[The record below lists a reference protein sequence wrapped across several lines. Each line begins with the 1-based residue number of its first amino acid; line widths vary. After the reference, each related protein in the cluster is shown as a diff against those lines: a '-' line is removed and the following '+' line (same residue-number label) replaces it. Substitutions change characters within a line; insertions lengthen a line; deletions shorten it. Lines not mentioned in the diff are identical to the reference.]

1 MKCQKRTTD
10 PHKRPRPEESDHE
23 LIPDNRKENSANSN
37 SDSGSSEELMKD
49 KRGQKPKSRAR
60 SIPRRLRGKQR
71 DPRRRSEAA
80 SSSRDRPPL
89 PTTESGNESDDST
102 VPYDSDH
109 EDLVVFDDDKKL
121 DFTNR

>member
-1 MKCQKRTTD
+1 
-10 PHKRPRPEESDHE
+10 
-23 LIPDNRKENSANSN
+23 
-37 SDSGSSEELMKD
+37 MKD
-49 KRGQKPKSRAR
+49 KRGHKPKPRAR
-60 SIPRRLRGKQR
+60 AIPRCLRGKQT

-109 EDLVVFDDDKKL
+109 EDLVVFDDDKTGL
-121 DFTNR
+121 Y

>member
-1 MKCQKRTTD
+1 MPEEEDEMPEEDNEMPEEEDRMH
-10 PHKRPRPEESDHE
+10 HKRPRPEESDPD
-23 LIPDNRKENSANSN
+23 LIPDNRKENSGNSN

-60 SIPRRLRGKQR
+60 SIPRRLRGKQT
-71 DPRRRSEAA
+71 DPRRRLQAA
-80 SSSRDRPPL
+80 SSSRDRAPL

-109 EDLVVFDDDKKL
+109 
-121 DFTNR
+121 